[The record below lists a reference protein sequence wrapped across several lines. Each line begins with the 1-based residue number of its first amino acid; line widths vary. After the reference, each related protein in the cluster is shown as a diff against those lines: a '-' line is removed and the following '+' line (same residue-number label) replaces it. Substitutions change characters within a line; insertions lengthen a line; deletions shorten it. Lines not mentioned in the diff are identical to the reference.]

1 MSTALLSVFNKD
13 GIVEFAEGLLGLN
26 QGWDLLASGGTA
38 KVIVGAGLPVT
49 DVATTVGEPI
59 LGHRVVTLS
68 REIHAG
74 LISGPEHEAELA
86 RLGIKR
92 IDLLCVD
99 LYPLEQAIA
108 DPNASEASV
117 LEKTDIGGPA
127 MLRSAAKGRRIIVLE
142 ADGREN
148 ILGWLRDGRPN
159 EAKMLRQMA
168 AIAEAY
174 VASYCLASARFLSN
188 GEFNG
193 FIGRRELTCA
203 YGENRW
209 QEPAGL
215 YATNAGGPLALHRFG
230 CVAGSA
236 PSYNN
241 LCDGDRM
248 LQTLTHIAQAVLRD
262 CGMRPFVAIAAKH
275 GNPCGAAYDHSSSR
289 CALQKAIRGD
299 TRAIF
304 GGLMMTNF
312 EIDGPAAEDIAT
324 FASDGQK
331 RLLDGVFAPSFTPD
345 AIEILARKRG
355 KCRLLANPALAIHST
370 LLDDAWRFRHVR
382 GGFLVQPNYTYCFG
396 FQHFAVDIYGSIT
409 PDQRNNLLLAWGVG
423 STSNSNTVTLAK
435 DGMLIGNGIGQ
446 QDRVG
451 AAKLALMRARDAG
464 HDPAGAVA
472 YSDSFFPFPDGAQV
486 LLDAGISAVLA
497 LRGSVHDREIIA
509 LFKERGVPFVTV
521 PDDLGRGFF
530 GH

>member
-1 MSTALLSVFNKD
+1 MPTALLSVFNKD
-13 GIVEFAEGLLGLN
+13 GIVDFARGLLELN
-26 QGWDLLASGGTA
+26 QGWELLASGGTA
-38 KVIVGAGLPVT
+38 KVLAAAGLPVT
-49 DVATTVGEPI
+49 DVATTVGDPI
-59 LGHRVVTLS
+59 LDHRVVTLS

-117 LEKTDIGGPA
+117 LERTDIGGPA
-127 MLRSAAKGRRIIVLE
+127 MLRSAAKGRRIIILE

-148 ILGWLRDGRPN
+148 VLGWLRDGRPN

-174 VASYCLASARFLSN
+174 VASYCLTSARFLSN

-193 FIGRRELTCA
+193 IIGRRELTCA

-215 YATNAGGPLALHRFG
+215 YATGTGGPLALHRFG
-230 CVAGSA
+230 RVAGTA

-248 LQTLTHIAQAVLRD
+248 LQTLTHIAEAVWVNR
-262 CGMRPFVAIAAKH
+262 GRQPFIAVAAKH
-275 GNPCGAAYDHSSSR
+275 GNPCGAAYHLWSKQA
-289 CALQKAIRGD
+289 ALRQAIQGD

-324 FASDGQK
+324 FATDGQK
-331 RLLDGVFAPSFTPD
+331 RLLDGVFAPSFTAEAMD
-345 AIEILARKRG
+345 TLARKHG
-355 KCRLLANPALAIHST
+355 KCRLFDNPALALHP
-370 LLDDAWRFRHVR
+370 LPLDDAWRIRHVR
-382 GGFLVQPNYTYCFG
+382 GGFLIQPNYTSCFDLR
-396 FQHFAVDIYGSIT
+396 HSALEIYSFLT
-409 PDQRNNLLLAWGVG
+409 PEQCDDLLLAWAVG
-423 STSNSNTVTLAK
+423 STSNSNTITLVK
-435 DGMLIGNGIGQ
+435 GGMLIGNGVGQ

-451 AAKLALMRARDAG
+451 AAKLAFMRARDAG

-472 YSDSFFPFPDGAQV
+472 YSDSFFPFPDEPQA

-497 LRGSVHDREIIA
+497 SRGSVCDREIIA
-509 LFKERGVPFVTV
+509 LFRERGVPFVTV
-521 PDDLGRGFF
+521 PDENGRGFF